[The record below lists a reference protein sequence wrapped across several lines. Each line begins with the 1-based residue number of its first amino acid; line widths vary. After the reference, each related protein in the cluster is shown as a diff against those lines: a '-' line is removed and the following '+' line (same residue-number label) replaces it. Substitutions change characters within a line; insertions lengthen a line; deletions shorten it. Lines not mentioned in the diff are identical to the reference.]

1 MTLAKE
7 NAPSASLWMETGYM
21 YRLAATD
28 WPQRPVSSAQPGLQ
42 ASGETRRV
50 EGLAGHVRCV
60 ALLAQRKRLAG
71 IFCVSCPCAVSL
83 SCDRSVC
90 LSWRVEICRSLHQLV
105 RVVHGRKKSCWEAAD
120 LFYGKGLYKPHIDG
134 AARFPELCSR
144 RVRATAR
151 RRAES
156 REQRSEE
163 QRPGPHCER
172 ALSASGAPHYK

>member
-1 MTLAKE
+1 MRQDPWPPFIQTFICLQRLCNGCVTAAKRMTLAKE

-90 LSWRVEICRSLHQLV
+90 LSWRVEIWGRLATTCGWGVQPVLQH
-105 RVVHGRKKSCWEAAD
+105 VHVHVHVHV
-120 LFYGKGLYKPHIDG
+120 YNM
-134 AARFPELCSR
+134 
-144 RVRATAR
+144 
-151 RRAES
+151 
-156 REQRSEE
+156 
-163 QRPGPHCER
+163 
-172 ALSASGAPHYK
+172 